1 MKEIVVFNLG
11 QEQFGIEIEYV
22 LEIIRKQKV
31 TKIPT
36 KDKYL
41 LGLINIRDK
50 VRNVFDLSKF
60 LEIKNDQDVDKEYY
74 IICIDKETDKELVF
88 PISNVKKI
96 LKITDEN
103 KISVQNKE
111 FISDNVKY
119 VVREDSNLITVL
131 NFEKII
137 KEL

>member
-96 LKITDEN
+96 FKIN
-103 KISVQNKE
+103 
-111 FISDNVKY
+111 Y
-119 VVREDSNLITVL
+119 
-131 NFEKII
+131 
-137 KEL
+137 